1 MWLTG
6 YKITQMKKL
15 ITTLQN
21 IWKIKEL
28 RNRILFT
35 LGMLFVFRFGSYI
48 VLPGVIPEVLDN
60 ATQNNNSPNDLLGL
74 INVFTGGAFNN
85 AAIFALGIMP
95 YITASIIIQLL
106 GFAVPYFQR
115 LQQKEGE
122 SGRKKLNQIT
132 RLLTVAITLVQ
143 GGGYLTYINS
153 LGAVDP
159 TIPLG
164 IFWISNIII
173 LSTGTVFSM
182 WLGERITDRGIG
194 NGISLLITIGIIAT
208 LPQALVF
215 EFQSQL
221 ENNGLIIFV
230 LEMAALFGIV
240 MATVLIVQGIR
251 RIPIQFAKR
260 MVGRG
265 SNQMPAQGARDYIP
279 LKVNASGVMP
289 IIFAQALMFLP
300 ATVAQ
305 FFAGEGSDLATSPI
319 LRALNDFT
327 SAPYNIIY
335 FILVVLFTYVYT
347 ALLVN
352 PQQYAEYLKRQNAFI
367 PGIKPGKPTADFIDA
382 VTTRITLPGS
392 IFLGLI
398 SILPAFAAG
407 FGVNIAFAMFFGGT
421 SLLILVAVVL
431 DTLQQIESHLL
442 MRRYDG
448 LVKSG
453 KIQGRSR
460 MQGIGAN
467 M

>member
-1 MWLTG
+1 
-6 YKITQMKKL
+6 MKKF
-15 ITTLQN
+15 ITTLKN
-21 IWKIKEL
+21 IWSIKEL
-28 RNRILFT
+28 RQRILFT
-35 LGMLFVFRFGSYI
+35 MAMLMVFRFGSYV
-48 VLPGVIPEVLDN
+48 VLPGVLPDVLKEQ
-60 ATQNNNSPNDLLGL
+60 AANNTGDLLGL
-74 INVFTGGAFNN
+74 INSFTGGAFAN
-85 AAIFALGIMP
+85 AAVFALGIMP

-122 SGRKKLNQIT
+122 SGRKKITQIT
-132 RLLTVAITLVQ
+132 RLLTLAITLVQ
-143 GGGYLTYINS
+143 GGGYLTYVYQI
-153 LGAVDP
+153 GAVDGS
-159 TIPLG
+159 IPQG
-164 IFWISNIII
+164 IFWFSNIII
-173 LSTGTVFSM
+173 LSAGTIFAM

-194 NGISLLITIGIIAT
+194 NGVSLLITIGIIAT
-208 LPQALVF
+208 LPQAFIL
-215 EFQSQL
+215 EFQTQL
-221 ENNGLIIFV
+221 NGSGGLLIFV
-230 LEMAALFGIV
+230 LEMALLFLIV
-240 MATVLIVQGIR
+240 MATVLIVQGVR

-265 SNQMPAQGARDYIP
+265 NSSIPQAGVRDYIP

-305 FFAGEGSDLATSPI
+305 FASADGALTNSFLI
-319 LRALNDFT
+319 KLNDFT
-327 SAPYNIIY
+327 SVPYNVIY

-347 ALLVN
+347 ALMVN

-392 IFLGLI
+392 IFLAI
-398 SILPAFAAG
+398 IAILPAFAAA
-407 FGVNIAFAMFFGGT
+407 FGVNRGFALFFGGT
-421 SLLILVAVVL
+421 SLLIMVAVVL
-431 DTLQQIESHLL
+431 DTLQQVESHLL

-453 KIQGRSR
+453 KIQGRSGSSR
-460 MQGIGAN
+460 VQGIGAN